1 MIGVDLVCVSAF
13 AELLADRASQ
23 FKRATF
29 THDEVTYCEAA
40 VSRSPAQHF
49 AARYAAKE
57 ATVKA
62 LDAACAHAGIDHRAL
77 PLIEI
82 EVQRDGKGRPSIMLH
97 GQARALATRLALSPI
112 VSLSHDGDYAI
123 AFVTL
128 SR

>member
-13 AELLADRASQ
+13 AELLADSASH

-29 THDEVTYCEAA
+29 THDEVTYCEGA

-57 ATVKA
+57 ATLKA
-62 LDAACAHAGIDHRAL
+62 LDTACAGAGVTPPSISLLD
-77 PLIEI
+77 I
-82 EVQRDGKGRPSIMLH
+82 EVLRDEKGRPSLLLH
-97 GQARALATRLALSPI
+97 GKARALANVLALKPL
-112 VSLSHDGDYAI
+112 VSLSHDGDHAI

>member
-13 AELLADRASQ
+13 AELLADNASH

-40 VSRSPAQHF
+40 VSRQPAQHF

-57 ATVKA
+57 ATLKA
-62 LDAACAHAGIDHRAL
+62 LDTACAVAGIEHPAL
-77 PLIEI
+77 SLLEI
-82 EVQRDGKGRPSIMLH
+82 EVTRDGKGRPSLLLH
-97 GQARALATRLALSPI
+97 GKALALLKTLALRPL
-112 VSLSHDGDYAI
+112 VSLSHDGDHAI